1 MSVLEK
7 IRNKTGLLV
16 GIIALALIIFVL
28 ESALSSGRSLFGTNE
43 RTVGTIAGK
52 NIDYND
58 FQAKLG
64 VAIQNYEQNGQKVDD
79 ATKQTLVDQ
88 VWNEFIAND
97 VLKVAYKTVGVNVG
111 DDEMYDLMVTHPHQ
125 IVVSQLSDKQT
136 GKAYPNFAKPDGS
149 LDPAKL
155 AGFVQQMTPEQE
167 AYWKKV
173 EDYVHDTRL
182 AEKYNG
188 LLKKGLYTTE
198 AEGKAEFEKQST
210 NYSVS
215 YVAKRYSTVSDSAVK
230 LSDEDIQAYYNN
242 HAYQFKNP
250 ETTRKIDY
258 VAFDAFPTPDDIAD
272 IKKQMSDIATDWKSK
287 KTLGEDSALMQAEN
301 DDNKIDIG
309 LFKKNMVSPEV
320 DSSIFT
326 AEKGTVYGP
335 YQENRVIKVIK
346 FEGKVDVLD
355 SAKVRHIL
363 IAYAGSGAADKD
375 LKRTKPQAKKM
386 ADSLLTLIKK
396 DVKLF
401 PEYVK
406 NFSDD
411 GGKKTPPGK
420 KEDEDYPGK
429 GGDYGW
435 MNEKSGF
442 VQPFKDFGLEG
453 KKEELGVVESQ
464 FGYHIMEVMDVSK
477 GASLKYKLAT
487 IQHKIQP
494 SDKTLNDINL
504 KASEFAGKYNT
515 TELFDKG
522 IEENKLNK
530 RLADNIKEGD
540 KQVPGMENPKELI
553 RWIYQAK
560 KGDVSSAF
568 QFGNRFVVAKISEV
582 KEKGIA
588 PLEQV
593 KDEVTL
599 FAKKEKKAEGFI
611 KEFETNLAGA
621 KTTDEVASKMKLV
634 VETMNGLSFGSY
646 AVTGLGK
653 EDVMCGAVGVLKP
666 NTLSK
671 VLKGQNAVYVIYVTD
686 KKSAAGAYSKAIQNA
701 TNTGLSSRVD
711 YEAMEALKTMA
722 NIDDHKAKF
731 DF

>member
-58 FQAKLG
+58 FQAKLRT
-64 VAIQNYEQNGQKVDD
+64 AEQTYEQNGQKVDE
-79 ATKQTLVDQ
+79 ATKQNLVDQ
-88 VWNEFIAND
+88 VWNEFVADD

-136 GKAYPNFAKPDGS
+136 GKAYPNFAKPDGT

-173 EDYVHDTRL
+173 EDYVHDTRM

-188 LLKKGLYTTE
+188 LLKKGLYITE
-198 AEGKAEFEKQST
+198 AEGKAEFDKQSISY
-210 NYSVS
+210 NVS
-215 YVAKRYSTVSDSAVK
+215 FIAKRYSTVSDSAVK
-230 LSDEDIQAYYNN
+230 LSDEDVRTFYSN
-242 HAYQFKNP
+242 HSYLFKNP
-250 ETTRKIDY
+250 ETTRKVDY
-258 VAFDAFPTPDDIAD
+258 VAFDAFPTPSDIAD
-272 IKKQMSDIATDWKSK
+272 IKKQMADIAADWKTK
-287 KTLGEDSALMQAEN
+287 KTLGEDSALMQSEN
-301 DDNKIDIG
+301 DESKIDIG
-309 LFKKNMVSPEV
+309 LFKKNMVSPEI
-320 DSSIFT
+320 DSSIFE

-335 YQENRVIKVIK
+335 FQENRFIKVIK
-346 FEGKVDVLD
+346 YEGKVDVLD

-386 ADSLLTLIKK
+386 ADSLLALLKK
-396 DVKLF
+396 DIKLF

-411 GGKKTPPGK
+411 GGKRMPPDK
-420 KEDEDYPGK
+420 KEGDTYMGK
-429 GGDYGW
+429 DGDYGW
-435 MNEKSGF
+435 LNDKSGF
-442 VQPFKDFGLEG
+442 VQAFKDFGLEG
-453 KKEELGVVESQ
+453 KKGDLDIVESQ

-477 GASLKYKLAT
+477 EKTLKYKIAT

-515 TELFDKG
+515 AELFDKG

-553 RWIYQAK
+553 RWVYQAK
-560 KGDVSSAF
+560 KGDISSAF
-568 QFGNRFVVAKISEV
+568 QFGNRFVVAKVSEV
-582 KEKGIA
+582 KDKGIA
-588 PLEQV
+588 PFEQV
-593 KDEVTL
+593 KDDAL
-599 FAKKEKKAEGFI
+599 ILAKKEKKAEGFI
-611 KEFETNLAGA
+611 KEFEAALPGCKN
-621 KTTDEVASKMKLV
+621 TDDLTSKMKLSA
-634 VETMNGLSFGSY
+634 ENMGGLLFSSY

-653 EDVMCGAVGVLKP
+653 EDAMCGAIAAVAP
-666 NTLSK
+666 HTLSK
-671 VLKGQNAVYVIYVTD
+671 PIKGQGAVYVICVNE
-686 KKSAAGAYSKAIQNA
+686 KKPATGAYSKAIQTA

-711 YEAMEALKTMA
+711 YEAAEALKTMA
-722 NIDDHKAKF
+722 NIEDHKAKF

>member
-16 GIIALALIIFVL
+16 GIIALALVIFVL

-52 NIDYND
+52 NIDYNE

-88 VWNEFIAND
+88 VWNEFVAED
-97 VLKVAYKTVGVNVG
+97 VLKVAYKTVGVDVG
-111 DDEMYDLMVTHPHQ
+111 EDEMYDLMVTHPHQ

-136 GKAYPNFAKPDGS
+136 GKAYPNFAKPDGT

-173 EDYVHDTRL
+173 EDFVHDTRL

-198 AEGKAEFEKQST
+198 AEAKADFEKQST

-230 LSDEDIQAYYNN
+230 LSDDDIQAYYNE

-258 VAFDAFPTPDDIAD
+258 VAFDAFPTADDIAD
-272 IKKQMSDIATDWKSK
+272 LKKQMTDIATDWKTK
-287 KTLGEDSALMQAEN
+287 KTLSEDSALMQAEN
-301 DDNKIDIG
+301 DESKLDFG

-346 FEGKVDVLD
+346 LEGKVDVLD

-363 IAYAGSGAADKD
+363 ISYTGSGAADKD

-386 ADSLLTLIKK
+386 ADSLLALLKK

-411 GGKKTPPGK
+411 GGKETS
-420 KEDEDYPGK
+420 
-429 GGDYGW
+429 
-435 MNEKSGF
+435 SG
-442 VQPFKDFGLEG
+442 Q
-453 KKEELGVVESQ
+453 
-464 FGYHIMEVMDVSK
+464 
-477 GASLKYKLAT
+477 
-487 IQHKIQP
+487 
-494 SDKTLNDINL
+494 
-504 KASEFAGKYNT
+504 
-515 TELFDKG
+515 
-522 IEENKLNK
+522 K
-530 RLADNIKEGD
+530 R
-540 KQVPGMENPKELI
+540 
-553 RWIYQAK
+553 R
-560 KGDVSSAF
+560 
-568 QFGNRFVVAKISEV
+568 
-582 KEKGIA
+582 
-588 PLEQV
+588 
-593 KDEVTL
+593 
-599 FAKKEKKAEGFI
+599 
-611 KEFETNLAGA
+611 
-621 KTTDEVASKMKLV
+621 
-634 VETMNGLSFGSY
+634 
-646 AVTGLGK
+646 
-653 EDVMCGAVGVLKP
+653 
-666 NTLSK
+666 
-671 VLKGQNAVYVIYVTD
+671 
-686 KKSAAGAYSKAIQNA
+686 
-701 TNTGLSSRVD
+701 
-711 YEAMEALKTMA
+711 
-722 NIDDHKAKF
+722 
-731 DF
+731 

>member
-58 FQAKLG
+58 FQAKL
-64 VAIQNYEQNGQKVDD
+64 AIAMQNYEQNGQKVDD
-79 ATKQTLVDQ
+79 ATKQNLVDQ
-88 VWNEFIAND
+88 VWNEFIADN
-97 VLKVAYKTVGVNVG
+97 VLKVSYKTVGVNVG
-111 DDEMYDLMVTHPHQ
+111 EDEMYDLMVTHPHQ

-155 AGFVQQMTPEQE
+155 ASFVQQMTPEQE

-173 EDYVHDTRL
+173 EDYVHDTRM

-198 AEGKAEFEKQST
+198 AEGKAEFDKQST
-210 NYSVS
+210 SYNVS
-215 YVAKRYSTVSDSAVK
+215 FVAKRYSTLSDSAVK
-230 LSDEDIQAYYNN
+230 ISDDDIQAFYNN
-242 HAYQFKNP
+242 HSYLFKNP

-258 VAFDAFPTPDDIAD
+258 VAFDAFPTAEDITD
-272 IKKQMSDIATDWKSK
+272 LKKQMTDIANDWKNK

-301 DDNKIDIG
+301 DENKIDFG

-320 DSSIFT
+320 DSSIFA

-335 YQENRVIKVIK
+335 YQENRFIKVIK
-346 FEGKVDVLD
+346 LEGKVDVLD

-363 IAYAGSGAADKD
+363 ITYAGAGADKD
-375 LKRTKPQAKKM
+375 AKRSKVQAKKM
-386 ADSLLTLIKK
+386 ADSLFALLKK
-396 DVKLF
+396 DIKLF

-411 GGKKTPPGK
+411 VGKNPPPNK
-420 KEDEDYPGK
+420 KADEEYMGK

-435 MNEKSGF
+435 VNEKSGF
-442 VQPFKDFGLEG
+442 VQSFKDFGLQS
-453 KKEELGVVESQ
+453 KKGELGVVESQ
-464 FGYHIMEVMDVSK
+464 FGYHIMEVTDVSK
-477 GASLKYKLAT
+477 GMSLKYKLAT
-487 IQHKIQP
+487 IQRKIEP
-494 SDKTLNDINL
+494 SEKTLNDINL

-540 KQVPGMENPKELI
+540 KQVPGMENPKELV

-568 QFGNRFVVAKISEV
+568 QFGNRFVVAKLTEV
-582 KEKGIA
+582 KDKGIA
-588 PLEQV
+588 PLDQV
-593 KDEVTL
+593 KDNVTL
-599 FAKKEKKAEGFI
+599 LAKKEKKAEGFI
-611 KEFETNLAGA
+611 KEFETNLPGC
-621 KTTDEVASKMKLV
+621 KNTDDLTSKMKLSA
-634 VETMNGLSFGSY
+634 ENMSGLSFSSY

-653 EDVMCGAVGVLKP
+653 EDAMCGAIVAVKP

-671 VLKGQNAVYVIYVTD
+671 PIKGQNAVYVICVNE
-686 KKSAAGAYSKAIQNA
+686 KKASGGAYSKAIQNA

-711 YEAMEALKTMA
+711 YEATEALKTMA
-722 NIDDHKAKF
+722 SIEDHKAKF